1 MGQKRRRFSREF
13 KAKVALEALR
23 EQAPVSAIAKR
34 HGVHPNQVSQWK
46 RELLDKA
53 PELFGKA
60 SEVDEAALEAHTGPL
75 YEKIGRLEVE
85 LAFLKKKHRELS

>member
-1 MGQKRRRFSREF
+1 MGKQRRRFSREF
-13 KAKVALEALR
+13 KAKVALEALK
-23 EQAPVSAIAKR
+23 EQDTVSAIAKR
-34 HGVHPNQVSQWK
+34 HEVHPNQVSQWK

-60 SEVDEAALEAHTGPL
+60 SEIDESALEAHTSPL

-85 LAFLKKKHRELS
+85 LSFLKKKHRDLG